1 MDIKNISIT
10 VDDRERASGTVELL
24 RDFSGVEVTVER
36 LDIGD
41 YSVDDCLLFERKT
54 LSDFAV
60 SVVQGRFFRQC
71 LGLMESGRRGVIV
84 LEGKAGDLVRFGI
97 GREALQGALISAS
110 VIMGLAVLRSCGPQ
124 ETVRLIVHAGRQ
136 AARHVSGGVQRHGY
150 RPRGR
155 RRRQLFVL
163 QGLPGVGPERAR
175 ALLERFGSVEAIISA
190 ATEELMQTPGIGKET
205 AEGIRSIVAEQP
217 ARYTAG
223 EVDNELLFGL

>member
-136 AARHVSGGVQRHGY
+136 AARHVSGSVPRHGY

-155 RRRQLFVL
+155 RRRQTQAAAVR
-163 QGLPGVGPERAR
+163 PAGPA
-175 ALLERFGSVEAIISA
+175 G
-190 ATEELMQTPGIGKET
+190 GG
-205 AEGIRSIVAEQP
+205 
-217 ARYTAG
+217 AG
-223 EVDNELLFGL
+223 ESQGAAGTFRVSRGNHQRRDRGADADTGNREGDG